1 MILHEKELLAY
12 LAGQEVEYRNIQ
24 RNTGLRGWGDFNSGK
39 DTMDIF
45 NRDVF
50 EVRVKPQTIKVEFE
64 MPRTFIPSIGEIYWC
79 LDDIVS
85 CGYRY
90 ARYNLSTELST
101 LSKGVWNTEEKVKQ
115 VVEALNSFRKQGLK

>member
-1 MILHEKELLAY
+1 MILHEKELLDY
-12 LAGQEVEYRNIQ
+12 LAGQEMEFRCTSKNSNNWQ
-24 RNTGLRGWGDFNSGK
+24 WQDFVHNKNS
-39 DTMDIF
+39 MDIF
-45 NRDVF
+45 NRDIF
-50 EVRVKPQTIKVEFE
+50 EVRVKPKVITVSFE

-90 ARYNLSTELST
+90 ARCNSSTELST

>member
-1 MILHEKELLAY
+1 MIVHEKELLAY
-12 LAGQEVEYRNIQ
+12 LAGQEVEFKSNYISDKWISFCDVNYS
-24 RNTGLRGWGDFNSGK
+24 LDVFNSK
-39 DTMDIF
+39 
-45 NRDVF
+45 NYDV
-50 EVRVKPQTIKVEFE
+50 RLKPKTIKVEFE

-90 ARYNLSTELST
+90 ARCNSSTELST